1 MLGQSGPVQSCTVQS
16 TGTVQDKF
24 LPSIISK
31 PTTSLWK
38 LWACPK
44 KMPRRWGIGYAPKGM
59 MKGYVAIPIKL
70 PTGELTVY
78 IGVTE
83 ANCPKNFTFPTW
95 SHFPRRLPSA
105 VRSSRKC
112 EDLFFYLVRPNG
124 FWGNPSLLCSVASG
138 PVFLQVGTTFDEP
151 TEVW

>member
-1 MLGQSGPVQSCTVQS
+1 MLDQSGPVQSCTVQS

-78 IGVTE
+78 IGVDRGKLP
-83 ANCPKNFTFPTW
+83 NSFT
-95 SHFPRRLPSA
+95 
-105 VRSSRKC
+105 
-112 EDLFFYLVRPNG
+112 
-124 FWGNPSLLCSVASG
+124 
-138 PVFLQVGTTFDEP
+138 
-151 TEVW
+151 